1 MLTNVLQQKI
11 NTQDSKILYQTAL
24 TKHLID
30 NHQVL
35 ETVLIFNIKQKMVPT
50 VVMYLR
56 VLL

>member
-1 MLTNVLQQKI
+1 MLLNVLQQKI
-11 NTQDSKILYQTAL
+11 NTQGSKILYQTAL